1 MDPKGQN
8 ILFRSQLEQ
17 KDLMIQMLS
26 EQLNEKEETIT
37 DLKETIRYLKE
48 TIAGLQETLNE
59 FQRKLFGTS
68 SEKTKQD
75 EKVEDEKSEETAT
88 ITVKSHKRTT
98 RKAKATRE
106 DQYGNLPIRKE
117 VIPLSEEDKHCP
129 YCNSLMEYIA
139 ETFVREE
146 LRITPAKVERI
157 HYYQEKWQCPECK
170 KDGDG
175 TFAESKTP
183 TALIPHSPAS
193 PSIVSYVAI
202 EKIGLA
208 MPYYRQEFLMQQLGF
223 TLPRE
228 TMANWIIYVAENY
241 FYPIYDRLHE
251 ELLKRDLVHADE
263 TTCQVLREK
272 GRTAEQTSYMWLYTT
287 GNDALT
293 PIVLYDYQPS
303 RKGSCAQNFLDG
315 FHGLVQCDG
324 YQGYNKLEDV
334 ILVCCLAHARRKFYE
349 AVPAA
354 KRKRLKLLDINSDVA
369 IEDINL
375 PDEEEAKQL
384 LPAEIGLL
392 YCNKLFYLERTL
404 KDLNPEERKQQR
416 AVLEQ
421 PVWDQFWNWLGTLHP
436 TGGSKL
442 GKAVIYAQNH
452 HDTLMNYLLDG
463 RCEISN
469 NRAERKAKSY
479 AIGRKAFLFHT
490 SEAGAGASAVMYSIV
505 ETAKANNLNMFQYLY
520 TVLLYMPDYLNSS
533 AGIEQLMPWSEF
545 IKEQCSGLID
555 VESNV
560 PENRIPLPHRQQRN

>member
-1 MDPKGQN
+1 MDPKGQD
-8 ILFRSQLEQ
+8 ILFNSEIRQ

-26 EQLNEKEETIT
+26 ERLDEKDGTIT
-37 DLKETIRYLKE
+37 ELKETINDLKE
-48 TIAGLQETLNE
+48 TIAGLRETLDE
-59 FQRKLFGTS
+59 FQRKLFGTG

-75 EKVEDEKSEETAT
+75 KETEETVTT
-88 ITVKSHKRTT
+88 IVKSHKRTT

-106 DQYGNLPIRKE
+106 DQYGNLPIHKE
-117 VIPLSEEDKHCP
+117 VIPLPEEDKYCP
-129 YCNSLMEYIA
+129 YCNSKMEYVT

-193 PSIVSYVAI
+193 PSIVSYVAM

-208 MPYYRQEFLMQQLGF
+208 MPYYRQEFLMNQLGF

-241 FYPIYDRLHE
+241 FYPIYERLHE

-287 GNDALT
+287 GSDALT

-303 RKGSCAQNFLDG
+303 RKGSCAQNFIEG
-315 FHGLVQCDG
+315 FRGLVQCDG
-324 YQGYNKLEDV
+324 YQGYNKL
-334 ILVCCLAHARRKFYE
+334 
-349 AVPAA
+349 
-354 KRKRLKLLDINSDVA
+354 
-369 IEDINL
+369 
-375 PDEEEAKQL
+375 
-384 LPAEIGLL
+384 
-392 YCNKLFYLERTL
+392 
-404 KDLNPEERKQQR
+404 
-416 AVLEQ
+416 
-421 PVWDQFWNWLGTLHP
+421 
-436 TGGSKL
+436 
-442 GKAVIYAQNH
+442 GKAVNYAQNH
-452 HDTLMNYLLDG
+452 HDTLMDYLLDG
-463 RCEISN
+463 RCEISI

-490 SEAGAGASAVMYSIV
+490 SETGAGASAVMYSIV
-505 ETAKANNLNMFQYLY
+505 ETAKANNLNIFQYLY
-520 TVLLYMPDYLNSS
+520 TVLLYMPDYMNSS

-560 PENRIPLPHRQQRN
+560 PEKRIPLPHR

>member
-1 MDPKGQN
+1 MDPEGQN
-8 ILFRSQLEQ
+8 ILFRNQLEQ

-26 EQLNEKEETIT
+26 ERLNEKDETIT
-37 DLKETIRYLKE
+37 DLKETIKDLKV
-48 TIAGLQETLNE
+48 TIVGLQETLNE

-75 EKVEDEKSEETAT
+75 EKPEETVT
-88 ITVKSHKRTT
+88 TTVKSHKRTT

-129 YCNSLMEYIA
+129 YCNSLMEYVT

-193 PSIVSYVAI
+193 PSIVSYVAM

-228 TMANWIIYVAENY
+228 TMANWIIYVAEHY

-272 GRTAEQTSYMWLYTT
+272 GRAAEQTSYMWLYTT
-287 GNDALT
+287 GNDGLI

-303 RKGSCAQNFLDG
+303 RKGSCVQNFLEG

-334 ILVCCLAHARRKFYE
+334 ILVCCLAHARRKFFE

-354 KRKRLKLLDINSDVA
+354 MRKRLKLLDINSDVV

-404 KDLNPEERKQQR
+404 KDLDPEERKQQR
-416 AVLEQ
+416 TVLEQ
-421 PVWDQFWNWLGTLHP
+421 PVWDQFWNWLDTLHP

-442 GKAVIYAQNH
+442 GKAVVYAQNH
-452 HDTLMNYLLDG
+452 HETLMNYLLDG

-505 ETAKANNLNMFQYLY
+505 ETAKANNLNIFQYLY
-520 TVLLYMPDYLNSS
+520 TVLLYIPDYLNSS
-533 AGIEQLMPWSEF
+533 AGIEQLMPWSKF

-560 PENRIPLPHRQQRN
+560 PENRIPLPNV

>member
-1 MDPKGQN
+1 MDPKGQD

-26 EQLNEKEETIT
+26 ERLNEKDETIT
-37 DLKETIRYLKE
+37 DLKETIKDLKE

-75 EKVEDEKSEETAT
+75 GKTEDEKSEETVT
-88 ITVKSHKRTT
+88 TTVKSHTRTT

-129 YCNSLMEYIA
+129 YCNSLMEYVT

-193 PSIVSYVAI
+193 PSIVAYVAM

-303 RKGSCAQNFLDG
+303 RKGSCAQNFLEG

-334 ILVCCLAHARRKFYE
+334 ILVCCLAHARRKFFE
-349 AVPAA
+349 SIPPAR
-354 KRKRLKLLDINSDVA
+354 RKRLKLLDINSDVA
-369 IEDINL
+369 VEDIDL
-375 PDEEEAKQL
+375 PDEEDAKQL

-392 YCNKLFYLERTL
+392 YCNKLFYLEHTL
-404 KDLNPEERKQQR
+404 KDLDSEERKQKR

-421 PVWDQFWNWLGTLHP
+421 PVWDQFWNWLDTLHP

-452 HDTLMNYLLDG
+452 HETLMNYLLDG

-469 NRAERKAKSY
+469 NRAERRAKSY

-505 ETAKANNLNMFQYLY
+505 ETAKANNLNIFQYLY
-520 TVLLYMPDYLNSS
+520 TVLLYMPDYTNSS

-560 PENRIPLPHRQQRN
+560 PENRIPLPLK

>member
-1 MDPKGQN
+1 MDPKGQD

-26 EQLNEKEETIT
+26 ERLNEKDETIT
-37 DLKETIRYLKE
+37 DLKETIKDLKE

-59 FQRKLFGTS
+59 FQRKIFGTS

-75 EKVEDEKSEETAT
+75 EKTEDEKSEETVT

-129 YCNSLMEYIA
+129 YCNTLMEYVT

-193 PSIVSYVAI
+193 PSIVSYVAM

-251 ELLKRDLVHADE
+251 ELLKRGLVHADE

-272 GRTAEQTSYMWLYTT
+272 GRAAEQISYMWLYTT
-287 GNDALT
+287 GNDALA

-303 RKGSCAQNFLDG
+303 RKGSCAQNFLEG

-334 ILVCCLAHARRKFYE
+334 ILVCCLAHARRKFFE
-349 AVPAA
+349 SIPAA
-354 KRKRLKLLDINSDVA
+354 RRKRLKLLDINSDVA

-375 PDEEEAKQL
+375 PDEEKAKQL

-404 KDLNPEERKQQR
+404 KDLDPEERKQQR

-421 PVWDQFWNWLGTLHP
+421 PVWDQFWNWLDTLHP

-442 GKAVIYAQNH
+442 GKAVNYAQNH

-469 NRAERKAKSY
+469 NRAERRAKSY

-505 ETAKANNLNMFQYLY
+505 ETAKANNLNIFQYLY
-520 TVLLYMPDYLNSS
+520 TVLLYMPDYTNSS

-555 VESNV
+555 VESNI
-560 PENRIPLPHRQQRN
+560 PENRIPLPLR